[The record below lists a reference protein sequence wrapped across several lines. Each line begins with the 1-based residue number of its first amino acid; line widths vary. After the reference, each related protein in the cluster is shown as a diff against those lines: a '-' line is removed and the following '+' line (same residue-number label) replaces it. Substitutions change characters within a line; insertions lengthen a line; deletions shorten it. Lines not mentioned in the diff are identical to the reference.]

1 MENLRKDIQSGLD
14 VVIPPFV
21 RDWLAAPKHHVIDGK
36 FVASATSFETIYPG
50 DGSVLATVSR
60 GGKEEIDAAVAAAKQ
75 SFERGDWRCR
85 SLDERCT
92 ALERLGALILEHL
105 PVLALL
111 ESLDTGKP
119 LRESFEG
126 DIPRV
131 ARNFKFF
138 AEFARQE
145 GSACYPQGNT
155 LHYSQR
161 EPLGVVALVTP
172 WNLPLYLESWKLA
185 PALAMGN
192 SIVLKP
198 SEWTPLTAAYFAEFL
213 LPKVGI
219 PSGVVNV
226 VHGFGDG
233 EAGEFLVSH
242 PHVSAISFTGETQ
255 TGRAIMRSAAVG
267 PTRLSF
273 ELGGKGASVVFAD
286 ADLDKAAEVCTRA
299 AFRNQGQICLASPRV
314 FVEATCFEAF
324 TEKLAARARNIKL
337 GNPLNYQTEMGPL
350 IGSTHF
356 EKVKSYLSLL
366 KAPARVWAGGE
377 TRSPGFY
384 VEPTVVSGLPLDHA
398 ISCEEIFGPVVS
410 VYPFKT
416 ENEVIEAVNAT
427 PYGLSASVW
436 TRNGD
441 RAHRVSN
448 ALRCGL
454 VWVNAWFLRDLRVPF
469 GGQKRS
475 GLGREGGAFSLD
487 FYSEW
492 KSVSI
497 QFSGEEAK

>member
-1 MENLRKDIQSGLD
+1 M
-14 VVIPPFV
+14 
-21 RDWLAAPKHHVIDGK
+21 RDWLAAPKLHFIDGH
-36 FVASATSFETIYPG
+36 FVASESTFETIHPG
-50 DGSVLATVSR
+50 DGSVLATIGR
-60 GGKEEIDAAVAAAKQ
+60 GGKKEVDAAVAAAKA
-75 SFERGDWRCR
+75 SFERGEWRCR
-85 SLDERCT
+85 SLEERCA
-92 ALERLGALILEHL
+92 ALEKLSTLILEHL
-105 PVLALL
+105 PALALL

-126 DIPRV
+126 DIPRA

-145 GSACYPQGNT
+145 GSSCYPQGNVF
-155 LHYSQR
+155 HYSQR
-161 EPLGVVALVTP
+161 EALGVVALITP

-192 SIVLKP
+192 SVVLKP
-198 SEWTPLTAAYFAEFL
+198 SEWTPLTAAYLVEFL
-213 LPKVGI
+213 LPRVGI
-219 PSGVVNV
+219 PNGVVNL

-242 PHVSAISFTGETQ
+242 PDVSAISFTGETR

-273 ELGGKGASVVFAD
+273 EMGGKGASVVFAD
-286 ADLDKAAEVCTRA
+286 ADLEKAAELCARA

-314 FVEATCFEAF
+314 FVESSCFEAF
-324 TEKLAARARNIKL
+324 TEKLAARARAIKL
-337 GNPLNYQTEMGPL
+337 GNPLNYQTEMGAL
-350 IGSTHF
+350 IGSAHF

-366 KAPARVWAGGE
+366 NTPARVWAGGK
-377 TRSPGFY
+377 TRSPGYF

-398 ISCEEIFGPVVS
+398 VSCEEIFGPLVS
-410 VYPFKT
+410 VYPFQS
-416 ENEVIEAVNAT
+416 EGEAIEAVNAT
-427 PYGLSASVW
+427 PYGLSASIW
-436 TRNGD
+436 TRDGD

-454 VWVNAWFLRDLRVPF
+454 VWVNTWFLRDLRVPF

-497 QFSGEEAK
+497 QFSGEEG